1 MRSSYVALHFVGVT
15 WGITFGIVSGAA
27 APRGAPRSPAVV
39 DAAALSR
46 HTKVLASDEFEGRAP
61 GTAGE
66 TKTVEYLT
74 AQLRKIGAQPAGERG
89 GFTQEVAFNRFRIE
103 RPPALSLA
111 SAKLACTFPLD
122 GAAVIWTKNPV
133 PKAAINAAPLVFLG
147 YGIEAPERGWND
159 YAGVDASGP
168 AGLAGRIAVVL
179 ANEPD
184 HERDAGP
191 FSGAAMTYF
200 GRIGHKAEAA
210 ARRGALALLV
220 INHPKASGFGWE
232 LVQSLYAPP
241 ALDIV
246 RSERRLAFEGWLKHE
261 AAERLFRC
269 AGLELEAQ
277 RQAAQRS
284 PSAGVPL
291 AGLSVSAAFDVR
303 IETAKT
309 RNVLARLPGRSRP
322 DETFVYTAH
331 WDHLGRG
338 KPDPTGDAIYN
349 GAMDNAAGVAG
360 LLELARAF
368 ATAPRT
374 ARSLLFIATTLEE
387 SGLLGAEFYAAHPLY
402 PLEKTVGGINLDA
415 VNVFGPTQTLEVT
428 GLGKTTLEDDLE
440 RELAK
445 KGRHVRVDPNEVVGF
460 YFRSDHFPFVR
471 RGVPFVFAGSGW
483 ELAEKKAP
491 NTREPQLGTRFHQ
504 PSDEWRA
511 DLNFEAA
518 ARDVR
523 IYYEVGRAL
532 ADSMEWPE
540 WKPGAE
546 FKALREKSAALRKNG
561 KD

>member
-1 MRSSYVALHFVGVT
+1 MSLRYVAPLSVGVLC
-15 WGITFGIVSGAA
+15 WIACGIASGLPPPK
-27 APRGAPRSPAVV
+27 APPEAPPTI

-46 HTKVLASDEFEGRAP
+46 HTQVLASDEFEGRAP

-66 TKTVEYLT
+66 TKTVEYLI
-74 AQLRKIGAQPAGERG
+74 AQLRKAGAQPAGERG
-89 GFTQEVAFNRFRIE
+89 GFTQEVAFNRFRIAG
-103 RPPALSLA
+103 PPTLSLA

-122 GAAVIWTKNPV
+122 GDAVIWTKNDAPRV
-133 PKAAINAAPLVFLG
+133 AINAAPLVFLG

-159 YAGVDASGP
+159 YAGVGGI
-168 AGLAGRIAVVL
+168 GLAGKIAVVL

-184 HERDAGP
+184 HERDSGPFAGP
-191 FSGAAMTYF
+191 AMTYF
-200 GRIGHKAEAA
+200 GRMNHKVEAA

-232 LVQSLYAPP
+232 LVQSLYAQPP
-241 ALDIV
+241 LDIL
-246 RSERRLAFEGWLKHE
+246 RSERRLAFEGWLKLE
-261 AAERLFRC
+261 AADRMFRC

-284 PSAGVPL
+284 PSAAVPL
-291 AGLSVSAAFDVR
+291 AGLSLSAAFAVQL
-303 IETAKT
+303 ETAKT
-309 RNVLARLPGRSRP
+309 RNVLARLPGHSRP
-322 DETFVYTAH
+322 DESFVYTAH

-349 GAMDNAAGVAG
+349 GALDNAAGVAG

-368 ATAPRT
+368 AAAPRT
-374 ARSLLFIATTLEE
+374 ARSQLFIATTLEE
-387 SGLLGAEFYAAHPLY
+387 NGLLGAEFYAAHPLY

-415 VNVFGPTQTLEVT
+415 VNLFGPTATLEVT
-428 GLGKTTLEDDLE
+428 GLGKTSLEDDLE

-445 KGRHVRVDPNEVVGF
+445 QGRHVRPNPNDVVGF

-483 ELAEKKAP
+483 ELAEQKAP

-511 DLNFEAA
+511 DLDFEAA
-518 ARDVR
+518 ARDLRV
-523 IYYEVGRAL
+523 YYEVGRTLSESRA
-532 ADSMEWPE
+532 WPQ

-546 FKALREKSAALRKNG
+546 FKALREISDVLRKNG

>member
-1 MRSSYVALHFVGVT
+1 MRLRSIAPLFVGISC
-15 WGITFGIVSGAA
+15 GILCGLTSVLATPQ
-27 APRGAPRSPAVV
+27 APPAPPVLG
-39 DAAALSR
+39 AAALSR
-46 HTKVLASDEFEGRAP
+46 HTKVLASDEFAGRAP

-66 TKTVEYLT
+66 AKTVEYLT
-74 AQLRKIGAQPAGERG
+74 EQLRKAGALPAGERG
-89 GFTQEVAFNRFRIE
+89 GFTQEVAFDRFRIE
-103 RPPALSLA
+103 RPPTLSLA
-111 SAKLACTFPLD
+111 SATLACTFPLD
-122 GAAVIWTKNPV
+122 GAAVIWTKNAAPRV
-133 PKAAINAAPLVFLG
+133 AINAAPLVFLG
-147 YGIEAPERGWND
+147 YGIEAPDRGWND
-159 YAGVDASGP
+159 YAGVDGNGRDGLSGK
-168 AGLAGRIAVVL
+168 IAVVL

-184 HERDAGP
+184 HERDSGP
-191 FSGAAMTYF
+191 FAGAAMTYF
-200 GRIGHKAEAA
+200 GRLSHKVEAA

-241 ALDIV
+241 PLDIV
-246 RSERRLAFEGWLKHE
+246 RSERRLAFEGWLKLE

-269 AGLELEAQ
+269 AGLDLEAQ

-284 PSAGVPL
+284 ASAGVPL
-291 AGLSVSAAFDVR
+291 PGLSLSVAFSVQV
-303 IETAKT
+303 EAAKT

-368 ATAPRT
+368 AAAPRT

-387 SGLLGAEFYAAHPLY
+387 NGLLGAEFYAAHPLY
-402 PLEKTVGGINLDA
+402 PLETTVGGINLDA
-415 VNVFGPTQTLEVT
+415 VNVFGPTATLEVT

-445 KGRHVRVDPNEVVGF
+445 VGRHVRADPNEVVGF

-504 PSDEWRA
+504 PSDEWRP
-511 DLNFEAA
+511 DLDFEAA
-518 ARDVR
+518 ARDLRV
-523 IYYEVGRAL
+523 YYEVGRAL
-532 ADSMEWPE
+532 SDSAVWPQ

-546 FKALREKSAALRKNG
+546 FKALREQSAALRKNR